1 METTLPESISLRIY
15 SGVVYGA
22 VKGIVNG
29 LYLKGQPTTV
39 AAEVVEKGSIITGP
53 AEAGNVRTAL
63 LEVSVGGTLV
73 HHLHGGDGLQL
84 ADLRGGHLFQLFQA
98 YQGKLGQRKEVV
110 LTDALIVAFNSKETT
125 ALNLIN
131 KDLHNKWAGNF
142 TEGGGVKNKFD
153 SKNSALKM
161 DKKVSASIIANA
173 NNTNETV
180 FSIMDYLNANGGL
193 TGVKTTNGFAQL
205 SLSSAERNV
214 LMPSNDEYKR
224 TSGIGNV
231 NLTLKPT
238 SHYNVT
244 IGVIHNEMDA
254 KSALSTEQH
263 VKVAQEVIRKST
275 EENGKKRGNFSSFNL
290 SQKWDVNPYAS
301 LRFQTK
307 LAYSDMRNN
316 MSIMD
321 YYNNNSDRNA
331 DNDKN
336 KGFNVL
342 QQVNL
347 NSLIGKGL
355 LYGSVDFAFS
365 KSERNLDVLSSYE
378 LPNEYKQA
386 DDSYYIDKDLK
397 KLNVAGAVG
406 YVFPIF
412 HKINLKWELSGQ
424 NSDSWIDQNVDSE
437 HLNSHNFGIYGGLM
451 KNKGLFRFD
460 AGVRFSD
467 YGNSTNINGLVTK
480 SVIKWEPSFATELRF
495 SQQHSVAFGLS
506 YKYVPT
512 DIEALSRLSVINSYD
527 EVTDASSYSRLGNN
541 ALNMNIAY
549 KLYSLYSRTIIFMY
563 LTYEK
568 ADNTEMLNYQNDGL
582 LHSQNYMDGGKK
594 ETVNATLYAN
604 KGLGNLPIDAK
615 LTTTFLWNRNEIAYN
630 SIPCKMLIGNLK
642 TDLGFVSRFKIPFN
656 VEVDGLYNKLTNK
669 VTDLNID
676 SSDKE
681 FGGTAKLIFAKNK
694 FASFVTG
701 KWNKIENTS
710 GSKILRDIDFSIS
723 YKIKKFT
730 CKLSGTNIFHL
741 NGINWLKQNVTPTY
755 TSYVR
760 YKQHSGN
767 VMLSLTYQL

>member
-1 METTLPESISLRIY
+1 MQIPKEVYSMSDLSKRQMIINQLSNQHKTYTLFTNGNECAFSTTGIDNNVIKLEGSGSYYTNTTDNKEISIKSIVDKTFVVFSDSLKNEWDLYFDETIEVLGKKCTKAVYKKNRSVVAWFCQEIPSPVGPCGYIGLPGAILRLTTSSEIYEAESILPI
-15 SGVVYGA
+15 
-22 VKGIVNG
+22 
-29 LYLKGQPTTV
+29 KGQVKIELPRGKIMQKP
-39 AAEVVEKGSIITGP
+39 AFEKLQKKKIEELKES
-53 AEAGNVRTAL
+53 GNDNVI
-63 LEVSVGGTLV
+63 
-73 HHLHGGDGLQL
+73 
-84 ADLRGGHLFQLFQA
+84 
-98 YQGKLGQRKEVV
+98 V
-110 LTDALIVAFNSKETT
+110 L
-125 ALNLIN
+125 
-131 KDLHNKWAGNF
+131 
-142 TEGGGVKNKFD
+142 
-153 SKNSALKM
+153 
-161 DKKVSASIIANA
+161 
-173 NNTNETV
+173 
-180 FSIMDYLNANGGL
+180 
-193 TGVKTTNGFAQL
+193 
-205 SLSSAERNV
+205 SAERNV

-582 LHSQNYMDGGKK
+582 LHSQNYMD
-594 ETVNATLYAN
+594 
-604 KGLGNLPIDAK
+604 
-615 LTTTFLWNRNEIAYN
+615 
-630 SIPCKMLIGNLK
+630 
-642 TDLGFVSRFKIPFN
+642 
-656 VEVDGLYNKLTNK
+656 
-669 VTDLNID
+669 
-676 SSDKE
+676 
-681 FGGTAKLIFAKNK
+681 
-694 FASFVTG
+694 
-701 KWNKIENTS
+701 
-710 GSKILRDIDFSIS
+710 
-723 YKIKKFT
+723 
-730 CKLSGTNIFHL
+730 
-741 NGINWLKQNVTPTY
+741 
-755 TSYVR
+755 
-760 YKQHSGN
+760 
-767 VMLSLTYQL
+767 

>member
-1 METTLPESISLRIY
+1 
-15 SGVVYGA
+15 
-22 VKGIVNG
+22 
-29 LYLKGQPTTV
+29 
-39 AAEVVEKGSIITGP
+39 
-53 AEAGNVRTAL
+53 
-63 LEVSVGGTLV
+63 
-73 HHLHGGDGLQL
+73 
-84 ADLRGGHLFQLFQA
+84 
-98 YQGKLGQRKEVV
+98 
-110 LTDALIVAFNSKETT
+110 
-125 ALNLIN
+125 
-131 KDLHNKWAGNF
+131 
-142 TEGGGVKNKFD
+142 
-153 SKNSALKM
+153 M

-467 YGNSTNINGLVTK
+467 YGNCTNINGLVTK

>member
-1 METTLPESISLRIY
+1 MLSTGGHALKTLSADFA
-15 SGVVYGA
+15 SGVELLSNY
-22 VKGIVNG
+22 ND
-29 LYLKGQPTTV
+29 
-39 AAEVVEKGSIITGP
+39 
-53 AEAGNVRTAL
+53 GNVGN
-63 LEVSVGGTLV
+63 S
-73 HHLHGGDGLQL
+73 
-84 ADLRGGHLFQLFQA
+84 
-98 YQGKLGQRKEVV
+98 
-110 LTDALIVAFNSKETT
+110 FNSKETT

-131 KDLHNKWAGNF
+131 KDFHNKWAGNF
-142 TEGGGVKNKFD
+142 TEGGGMKNKFD

-161 DKKVSASIIANA
+161 GNKVSASIIANA
-173 NNTNETV
+173 NNTNEAV

-231 NLTLKPT
+231 NLTLKPS
-238 SHYNVT
+238 SHYKAT

-263 VKVAQEVIRKST
+263 IKMAQENIRKST
-275 EENGKKRGNFSSFNL
+275 EENGKKRGSFSSFNL
-290 SQKWDVNPYAS
+290 SQKWDVNQYTS

-307 LAYSDMRNN
+307 LAYSDMRNS

-321 YYNNNSDRNA
+321 YYNNNSDRNT

-336 KGFNVL
+336 KGFNAL
-342 QQVNL
+342 QQVSL

-365 KSERNLDVLSSYE
+365 KSDRNLDILSSYE
-378 LPNEYKQA
+378 LPIEYTQA
-386 DDSYYIDKDLK
+386 DGSYYIDRGLK

-406 YVFPIF
+406 YVFPIS
-412 HKINLKWELSGQ
+412 HKINLKWELSTQ
-424 NSDSWIDQNVDSE
+424 NYDSWIDQNVDSE

-467 YGNSTNINGLVTK
+467 YGNNTNINGLATK

-582 LHSQNYMDGGKK
+582 LHSQNYMDGGKRK
-594 ETVNATLYAN
+594 
-604 KGLGNLPIDAK
+604 P
-615 LTTTFLWNRNEIAYN
+615 
-630 SIPCKMLIGNLK
+630 
-642 TDLGFVSRFKIPFN
+642 
-656 VEVDGLYNKLTNK
+656 
-669 VTDLNID
+669 
-676 SSDKE
+676 
-681 FGGTAKLIFAKNK
+681 
-694 FASFVTG
+694 
-701 KWNKIENTS
+701 
-710 GSKILRDIDFSIS
+710 
-723 YKIKKFT
+723 
-730 CKLSGTNIFHL
+730 
-741 NGINWLKQNVTPTY
+741 
-755 TSYVR
+755 
-760 YKQHSGN
+760 
-767 VMLSLTYQL
+767 